1 MGGKPKM
8 SDTTYHYKL
17 FSRGD
22 FSAFWALFTDN
33 LVNLL
38 ILTGVCQFVFQMP
51 AEIVYGRIVPG
62 AAVAILAGV
71 VVYTLMAK
79 WAAKQHGRD
88 VTALPYGIST
98 PVMFVYLFG
107 VIGPIYWTTQDPLLA
122 WQVGIGAGFMG
133 GIVAAMGA
141 LIGPFLKRVTPRA
154 GMLGTLCGI
163 ALLYI
168 GAVPLSQIF
177 ESPIIG
183 FTSLLFIL
191 WGLVGRFRLP
201 GNVPAGLVAIAVG
214 MIIAVFLGES
224 SFTTAGIGFYPPVPY
239 LGDMIAGIQYLFANP
254 ELFLVLIPV
263 QIYNFIETMNNVESA
278 EAAGD
283 TYPVGL
289 CQLTDGAG
297 TMLGALFGS
306 PFPTTVYIGHP
317 AYKRLDG
324 RAGYIIAVAVVIA
337 AAAFVGF
344 LSFLAGLIP
353 VAAAAPVLVFVAVSL
368 ITNTGYAVK
377 PAHMAA
383 VAFAILPH
391 FSAILVTK
399 WGSLMNALRSSGVEG
414 LPGLGDAELTSALL
428 MEGAHYEGH
437 LALSQGAII
446 TGLVWGAIVADVID
460 GRFRNAG
467 YFALAAAVMSSVG
480 IIHSFTLQMPQFDGI
495 TIGYLII
502 GAFMLIYPNFA
513 PKEDLE
519 HRIIV
524 PDEPDL
530 LDDDSPAFDRS

>member
-1 MGGKPKM
+1 MDGR
-8 SDTTYHYKL
+8 TYSYKL
-17 FSRGD
+17 FTRSD

-51 AEIVYGRIVPG
+51 TEIVFGRIVPG
-62 AAVAILAGV
+62 AAIAILAGV
-71 VVYTLMAK
+71 AVYTYLAK
-79 WAAKQHGRD
+79 WAANKQGKD

-107 VIGPIYWTTQDPLLA
+107 VIGPIYWATQDPLLA
-122 WQVGIGAGFMG
+122 WQVGIGAGFIG
-133 GIVAAMGA
+133 GIVAALGA
-141 LIGPFLKRVTPRA
+141 IVGPYLKRITPRA

-163 ALLYI
+163 ALVFI
-168 GAVPLSQIF
+168 GSVPLAQIF
-177 ESPIIG
+177 EHPIIG

-191 WGLVGRFRLP
+191 WGLIGRFRLP
-201 GNVPAGLVAIAVG
+201 GNLPAGLVAIGAGTV
-214 MIIAVFLGES
+214 IAIVLGQS
-224 SFTTAGIGFYPPVPY
+224 SFDVSGIGFYPPVPY
-239 LGDMIAGIQYLFANP
+239 FGDLIAGVQYLFANP

-283 TYPVGL
+283 SYPVGL
-289 CQLTDGAG
+289 CQVTDGAG
-297 TMLGALFGS
+297 TMIGALFGS

-317 AYKRLDG
+317 AYKRMDAH
-324 RAGYIIAVAVVIA
+324 AGYIVGVALVIA
-337 AAAFVGF
+337 AAAFFGF
-344 LSFLAGLIP
+344 LSFFAGLIP
-353 VAAAAPVLVFVAVSL
+353 IAAAAPVLVFVSVSL
-368 ITNTGYAVK
+368 ITNTAWAVK
-377 PAHMAA
+377 PLHMAA
-383 VAFAILPH
+383 VSFAILPH
-391 FSAILVTK
+391 ISAFLMIK
-399 WGSLMNALRSSGVEG
+399 WGALMNSLSASGVEG
-414 LPGLGDAELTSALL
+414 LPALGDENLTAALL
-428 MEGAHYEGH
+428 MNGAYYEGH

-460 GRFRNAG
+460 GRFKMAG
-467 YFALAAAVMSSVG
+467 GFALAAAVMSSVG
-480 IIHSFTLQMPQFDGI
+480 IIHANTLQLPQLDGI

-502 GAFMLIYPNFA
+502 GAFLYVYPAVA

-530 LDDDSPAFDRS
+530 IDDDTPAQQA

>member
-1 MGGKPKM
+1 M
-8 SDTTYHYKL
+8 SDTTYTYKL
-17 FSRGD
+17 FNRSD
-22 FSAFWALFTDN
+22 FNAFWALFTDN

-38 ILTGVCQFVFQMP
+38 ILSGVCQFVFQMP
-51 AEIVYGRIVPG
+51 ADIVFGRIVPG

-71 VVYTLMAK
+71 VVYALLAK
-79 WAAKQHGRD
+79 RVANRQGKD

-107 VIGPIYWTTQDPLLA
+107 VIGPIFWATNDPLLA

-133 GIVAAMGA
+133 GIVAAFGA
-141 LIGPFLKRVTPRA
+141 IIGPFLKRITPRA

-163 ALLYI
+163 ALVFI
-168 GAVPLSQIF
+168 GSVPLAEIF
-177 ESPIIG
+177 EHPLIG

-191 WGLVGRFRLP
+191 WGLIGRFRLP

-214 MIIAVFLGES
+214 TIIAIFLGQS
-224 SFTTAGIGFYPPVPY
+224 SFSTEGVGFYPPVPY
-239 LGDMIAGIQYLFANP
+239 FSDMIAGIQYLFANP

-283 TYPVGL
+283 TYPVAL
-289 CQLTDGAG
+289 CQVTDGAG
-297 TMLGALFGS
+297 TMIGALFGS

-317 AYKRLDG
+317 AYKRMDA
-324 RAGYIIAVAVVIA
+324 RAGYIIGVAFVIA
-337 AAAFVGF
+337 AAAFLGF

-353 VAAAAPVLVFVAVSL
+353 IAAAAPVLVFVSVSL
-368 ITNTGYAVK
+368 ITNTAFAVR

-391 FSAILVTK
+391 ISEFLMVK
-399 WGSLMNALRSSGVEG
+399 WGSLMNALRTSGVEG
-414 LPGLGDAELTSALL
+414 LPPLGDNALTAALL
-428 MEGAHYEGH
+428 REGAHYEGH

-460 GRFRNAG
+460 GRHRHAG
-467 YFALAAAVMSSVG
+467 GFAIVAAIMSSVG
-480 IIHSFTLQMPQFDGI
+480 IIHSYTLQFPQFDGI
-495 TIGYLII
+495 TTGYLII
-502 GAFMLIYPNFA
+502 GAFLIFYPMVA
-513 PKEDLE
+513 PREDLE
-519 HRIIV
+519 RRIIV
-524 PDEPDL
+524 PDEPDF
-530 LDDDSPAFDRS
+530 LDDNTPAFERA

>member
-1 MGGKPKM
+1 MDGR
-8 SDTTYHYKL
+8 SYHYTL
-17 FSRGD
+17 FKRSD
-22 FSAFWALFTDN
+22 FNAFWALFTDN

-38 ILTGVCQFVFQMP
+38 ILSGVCQFVFQMP
-51 AEIVYGRIVPG
+51 ADIVFGRIVPG
-62 AAVAILAGV
+62 AAIAILAGV
-71 VVYTLMAK
+71 AVYTWMAK
-79 WAAKQHGRD
+79 WAAEKHGRD

-107 VIGPIYWTTQDPLLA
+107 VIGPIYWATNDPLLA

-141 LIGPFLKRVTPRA
+141 LIGPFLKRITPRA

-163 ALLYI
+163 ALVFI
-168 GAVPLSQIF
+168 GSVPLAEIF
-177 ESPIIG
+177 EHPVIG

-191 WGLVGRFRLP
+191 WGLIGRFRLP
-201 GNVPAGLVAIAVG
+201 GNVPAGLVAIGAGTV
-214 MIIAVFLGES
+214 IAIFLGQS
-224 SFTTAGIGFYPPVPY
+224 SFNTDGIGFYPPVPY
-239 LGDMIAGIQYLFANP
+239 FGDLIVGVQYLFANP

-289 CQLTDGAG
+289 CQVTDGAG
-297 TMLGALFGS
+297 TMIGALFGS

-317 AYKRLDG
+317 AYKRLDA
-324 RAGYIIAVAVVIA
+324 RAGYIVGVALVIS
-337 AAAFVGF
+337 AAAFLGF

-353 VAAAAPVLVFVAVSL
+353 IAAAAPVLVFVAVSL
-368 ITNTGYAVK
+368 ITNTAWAVK
-377 PAHMAA
+377 PMHMAA
-383 VAFAILPH
+383 VSFAILPH
-391 FSAILVTK
+391 ISAFLMVK
-399 WGSLMNALRSSGVEG
+399 WGSLMNALRSTGVEG
-414 LPGLGDAELTSALL
+414 LPSLGDEGLTAALL

-460 GRFRNAG
+460 GRFRMAG
-467 YFALAAAVMSSVG
+467 AFAIAAAAMSSVG
-480 IIHSFTLQMPQFDGI
+480 IIHSFTLQMPQLDGI
-495 TIGYLII
+495 TLGYLII
-502 GAFMLIYPNFA
+502 GGFLTLYPRIA

-530 LDDDSPAFDRS
+530 IDNDMPAHQA

>member
-1 MGGKPKM
+1 MDGR
-8 SDTTYHYKL
+8 TYDYKL
-17 FSRGD
+17 FTRSD

-38 ILTGVCQFVFQMP
+38 ILSGVCQFVFQMP

-62 AAVAILAGV
+62 AAIAILAGV
-71 VVYTLMAK
+71 AVYTYLAK
-79 WAAKQHGRD
+79 WAANKQGKD

-107 VIGPIYWTTQDPLLA
+107 VIGPIYWSTQDPLLA

-141 LIGPFLKRVTPRA
+141 IVGPFLKRITPRA

-163 ALLYI
+163 ALVFI
-168 GAVPLSQIF
+168 GSVPLAEIF
-177 ESPIIG
+177 EHPIIG

-191 WGLVGRFRLP
+191 WGLIGRFRLP
-201 GNVPAGLVAIAVG
+201 GNVPAGLVAIAAG
-214 MIIAVFLGES
+214 TLIAIILGDS
-224 SFTTAGIGFYPPVPY
+224 KLDVSGIGFYPPIPY
-239 LGDMIAGIQYLFANP
+239 FGDLIAGVQYLFANP

-283 TYPVGL
+283 SYPVGL
-289 CQLTDGAG
+289 CQVTDGAG
-297 TMLGALFGS
+297 TMIGALFGS

-317 AYKRLDG
+317 AYKRLDA
-324 RAGYIIAVAVVIA
+324 RAGYIIGVALVVA
-337 AAAFVGF
+337 AAAFFGF

-353 VAAAAPVLVFVAVSL
+353 IAAAAPVLVFVSVSL
-368 ITNTGYAVK
+368 ITNTSYAVK

-391 FSAILVTK
+391 ISGFLITK
-399 WGSLMNALRSSGVEG
+399 WGSLMNALRNSGVEG
-414 LPGLGDAELTSALL
+414 LPSLGDAELTSALI

-446 TGLVWGAIVADVID
+446 TGLLWGAIVADVID
-460 GRFRNAG
+460 GRFKQAG
-467 YFALAAAVMSSVG
+467 GFAVAAAIMSSIG
-480 IIHSFTLQMPQFDGI
+480 IIHSYTLQLPQFDGI
-495 TIGYLII
+495 TLGYLII
-502 GAFMLIYPNFA
+502 GAFMLFYPQIA
-513 PKEDLE
+513 PEGDLE

-530 LDDDSPAFDRS
+530 IDDDTPAIDRV